1 MRITQAHIENLT
13 DWINVEKGY
22 PREAYRWI
30 ESAPN
35 PPRFEAQPNHIRAYR
50 SSGHWMVVQQCA
62 GGGERDLRIGT
73 AREVYE
79 FLRGMQEAILLD
91 QRVARYEVSL

>member
-1 MRITQAHIENLT
+1 MGVLIMRITTAHIDNLT
-13 DWINVEKGY
+13 DWVNFEKGY
-22 PREAYRWI
+22 PREAYTRTGDKLT
-30 ESAPN
+30 AN
-35 PPRFEAQPNHIRAYR
+35 AGHIRAYR

-79 FLRGMQEAILLD
+79 FLLGMQEAIQLD
-91 QRVARYEVSL
+91 HFAKRYGVAV

>member
-1 MRITQAHIENLT
+1 MRITTAHIENLT
-13 DWINVEKGY
+13 DWVNVEKGY
-22 PREAYRWI
+22 PREAYRHVAR
-30 ESAPN
+30 ESGVN
-35 PPRFEAQPNHIRAYR
+35 YEAQPNHIRAYR

-79 FLRGMQEAILLD
+79 FLLGMQEAIMLD
-91 QRVARYEVSL
+91 QMTARYEVKA